1 MDRPLKGLSRALAVA
16 IVGLAGWLTVTEV
29 REAFGEGPPYYGR
42 TTNLDK
48 WSDPRPRLLAL
59 DGAALLVAAGLVFLA
74 RRQP

>member
-1 MDRPLKGLSRALAVA
+1 MRRVARALALA
-16 IVGLAGWLTVTEV
+16 LVGLAGWLTVTEL

-59 DGAALLVAAGLVFLA
+59 DGAALLAAAGLMFLA